1 MTTLNGT
8 GIRSQTVAIV
18 VDQFPTM
25 SETFIIDQIDALLSR
40 GLDVHIVANFRSKT
54 GLVHEKGRELASRA
68 TYIEDRLPLPKW
80 LPRALRRRMWPASW
94 TLNAYRKELRSAAVV
109 LCHFGPVGCQVARAL
124 VGDSRPQLWTVF
136 HGYDLSSYVRRFG
149 TAIYAGLFAR
159 GDKFFAVSRQWMD
172 RLKQLGCAPERIALM
187 RMGVDVDVI
196 PFVSRTVERSRQL
209 RLLSVCRLVE
219 KKGIDVA
226 LRALADLSR
235 SRPEM
240 EFRYDVIGDGPLR
253 RRLEWLRDELGLADS
268 VVFAGGQ
275 PASIVRNKLNEADI
289 FLLPSVTASNGDME
303 GIPVSLME
311 AMAAGVPVL
320 STFHSG
326 IPELIEHEK
335 SGLLAP
341 ERDHHTLARNICI
354 LVDDA
359 ARRSAM
365 TAAARRK
372 VETEF
377 NQSKLWN
384 ELAAKISEVAA
395 LRP

>member
-25 SETFIIDQIDALLSR
+25 SETFIIDQIDALSGR
-40 GLDVHIVANFRSKT
+40 GLHLRIIAGFRSKT

-80 LPRALRRRMWPASW
+80 LPRPLRRRICPASW
-94 TLNAYRKELRSAAVV
+94 TLKAYREELRSAAVV
-109 LCHFGPVGCQVARAL
+109 LCHFGPVGGQAARAL
-124 VGDSRPQLWTVF
+124 AQDPRPRLWTVF

-149 TAIYAGLFAR
+149 TAVYAGLFAR

-172 RLKQLGCAPERIALM
+172 RLTQLGCPPERIALM
-187 RMGVDVDVI
+187 RMGVDVDAI
-196 PFVSRTVERSRQL
+196 PFVQRTIERRRKL

-219 KKGIDVA
+219 KKGIDTA
-226 LRALADLSR
+226 LRALADLRR
-235 SRPEM
+235 SRPEL
-240 EFRYDVIGDGPLR
+240 EFCYQVIGDGPLR
-253 RRLEWLRDELGLADS
+253 KQLERLRDELGLADS

-275 PASIVRNKLNEADI
+275 PASVVRSQLTEADI
-289 FLLPSVTASNGDME
+289 FMLPSLTASDGDME

-326 IPELIEHEK
+326 IPELVEHQI
-335 SGLLAP
+335 SGLLAA
-341 ERDHHTLARNICI
+341 ERDYLAFARNICI
-354 LVDDA
+354 LVDDPA
-359 ARRSAM
+359 HRSAM

-372 VETEF
+372 IENEF
-377 NQSKLWN
+377 NQSKLWD
-384 ELAAKISEVAA
+384 ELAAEILEAAA